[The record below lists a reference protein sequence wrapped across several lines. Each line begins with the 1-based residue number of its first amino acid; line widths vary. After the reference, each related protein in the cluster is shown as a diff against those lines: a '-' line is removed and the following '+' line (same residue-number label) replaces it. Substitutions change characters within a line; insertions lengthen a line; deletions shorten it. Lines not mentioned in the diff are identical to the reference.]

1 MKYRLFGRSGLR
13 VSELALGT
21 MTFGNRKWGADE
33 TTAAAMYVA
42 YRDAGG
48 NFLDSANEVYSEGRS
63 EEILGRLVA
72 DHRDE
77 VAISTKYTFHVPGT
91 KNANAAGNHRKSLR
105 RSLEASLRRLGTDHV
120 DILWLHCWDEITPQD
135 EVLRALDDAV
145 RQGKVL
151 HIGVSNFPAWVVS
164 RANMLAELRGWTAYA
179 GIQVEYNLIERGAER
194 ELLPMSQALGLT
206 VCAWSPLASG
216 LLSGKYADGS
226 ADAKRLDV
234 TPMKPV
240 DERSLTIARGVGQ
253 LAAKMGQSSVAVAL
267 NWLRAKRGVIPLLGA
282 RTLDQ
287 LRANL
292 ACLEFSLND
301 EHVAKLDALS
311 DFSPGYPHTFITRL
325 RPMASGGFFDRIDR

>member
-1 MKYRLFGRSGLR
+1 MKYHLFGRTGLR

-33 TTAAAMYVA
+33 ATAAAMYAA

-48 NFLDSANEVYSEGRS
+48 NFLDSANEVYADGRS
-63 EEILGRLVA
+63 EQIVGRLIA

-77 VAISTKYTFHVPGT
+77 VVVATKYTFHAPGT
-91 KNANAAGNHRKSLR
+91 KNANAAGNQRKSLR

-120 DILWLHCWDEITPQD
+120 DILWLHCWDEITPQE

-151 HIGVSNFPAWVVS
+151 HIGASNFPAWVVS

-179 GIQVEYNLIERGAER
+179 GIQVEYNLIERGVER

-226 ADAKRLDV
+226 AAAKRLDI
-234 TPMKPV
+234 TPMKPI
-240 DERSLTIARGVGQ
+240 DERSLSIARGVAEV
-253 LAAKMGQSSVAVAL
+253 AARIERSSVAVAL
-267 NWLRAKRGVIPLLGA
+267 NWLRARRGVIPLLGA
-282 RTLDQ
+282 RTLEQ

-292 ACLEFSLND
+292 ACLEFALD
-301 EHVAKLDALS
+301 AEQVAQLDALS
-311 DFSPGYPHTFITRL
+311 AFSPGYPHTFITRL
-325 RPMASGGFFDRIDR
+325 RPMASGGFFDQIER